1 MRSDNFNLMYGYES
15 KWIQE
20 VTSLF
25 NKTEMNRD
33 NSVMVDRATQ
43 NSQVLASVWNGQN
56 LLAIG
61 RMLTDFQMYS
71 NIFDVVVDPEFQKK
85 GLGRRVMEALMA
97 KAPATCFYLT
107 STFGNEPFYLN
118 LGYRYHKT
126 AMARY
131 PEFFGK
137 SSYLDWEREIE

>member
-85 GLGRRVMEALMA
+85 DLE
-97 KAPATCFYLT
+97 
-107 STFGNEPFYLN
+107 E
-118 LGYRYHKT
+118 
-126 AMARY
+126 
-131 PEFFGK
+131 E
-137 SSYLDWEREIE
+137 